1 MGCVVVMQRVYVVYT
16 GCGWYEEGVGSMRCW
31 WYGEGVRDVSDILR
45 VLLVCRKC
53 EKPLGRV

>member
-1 MGCVVVMQRVYVVYT
+1 MVVMQRVYVVYT

-31 WYGEGVRDVSDILR
+31 WYGEGVTDVSDILR
-45 VLLVCRKC
+45 VLLVCREC